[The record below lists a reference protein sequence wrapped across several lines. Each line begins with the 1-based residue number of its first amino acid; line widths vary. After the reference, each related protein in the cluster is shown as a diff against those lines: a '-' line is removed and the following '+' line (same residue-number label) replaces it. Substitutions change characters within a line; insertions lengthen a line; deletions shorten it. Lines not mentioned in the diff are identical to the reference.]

1 MISVKEFCQKYNV
14 THQTVYIKIKR
25 KRQSLN
31 DHIFQKDN
39 IMMLDE
45 YAENLLMPY
54 RPEIKFEE
62 KINFLEI
69 QLSEKN
75 KKIENL
81 TEEVNFKKNIIS
93 DLEHKIENAKN
104 EIFQLN
110 QKLDSFENE
119 QIAVDDRSTEKK
131 KNVFGKLGDIIGKK

>member
-39 IMMLDE
+39 IMMLDK
-45 YAENLLMPY
+45 YAENLLKPY
-54 RPEIKFEE
+54 RPEAEFEE
-62 KINFLEI
+62 KILFLQI

-75 KKIENL
+75 EKIKNL
-81 TEEVNFKKNIIS
+81 TEEVNYKKNKIS
-93 DLEHKIENAKN
+93 QLEREIENAKS

-110 QKLDSFENE
+110 EKLDSFENE

>member
-1 MISVKEFCQKYNV
+1 MITIKEFCQKYNI

-25 KRQSLN
+25 KRQALN

-45 YAENLLMPY
+45 YAENLLKPY
-54 RPEIKFEE
+54 RPEAEFEE
-62 KINFLEI
+62 KILFLQI

-75 KKIENL
+75 EKIKNL
-81 TEEVNFKKNIIS
+81 TEEVNYKKNKIS
-93 DLEHKIENAKN
+93 QLKREIENAKN